1 MSIAIDQAFDN
12 AMLTGNL
19 KLDLVHDNG
28 AYSIWSGFAYDSYT
42 GVYSSRG
49 VHAVLKLFPSL
60 TSAYSVKD
68 TNSEVGFFQIALRYP
83 VDTGVFKAKSKAEEV
98 LALFPV
104 GGKISYAGQ
113 AVNVLSNNRDGG
125 NIDGEFFETIIRINY
140 RAFVT
145 R

>member
-1 MSIAIDQAFDN
+1 VSIAIDQAFDN
-12 AMLTGNL
+12 AMLTGGLNI
-19 KLDLVHDNG
+19 DLVHDNG
-28 AYSIWSGFAYDSYT
+28 AYSTWSGFAYDSFA

-49 VHAVLKLFPSL
+49 AHAILKLFPSL
-60 TSAYSVKD
+60 TSGFSLKD
-68 TNSEVGFFQIALRYP
+68 TDSHVGFFQIALRYP
-83 VDTGVFKAKSKAEEV
+83 IDAGVFQAKTKAEEI

-113 AVNVLSNNRDGG
+113 EVHILSNNRDGG
-125 NIDGEFFETIIRINY
+125 NIEGEFFETIIRINY